1 MLSKKTIL
9 NGGIILLV
17 CLACVLP
24 VVAIE
29 LNPLSYFVKQQP
41 VTVHTLNNTI
51 VRQTGIAPMERV
63 TVLPRVTGGASPVNI
78 PTMSQVYSGSGT
90 CSQDTPVVTL
100 EGTIT
105 EIMYADNWG
114 TTFTLMKL
122 SSGSEVQLFAA
133 DGGDRDHVNRLFET
147 AYIKGNRIHITTTSG
162 CSVESFSGYD
172 GITKQLPAYKVL
184 FIYLGPVHS

>member
-29 LNPLSYFVKQQP
+29 LNPLSYFVKQP

-63 TVLPRVTGGASPVNI
+63 TVLPLVTGGASPVNI
-78 PTMSQVYSGSGT
+78 PTMSQVYSGTGT
-90 CSQDTPVVTL
+90 CTQDAPIVNL
-100 EGTIT
+100 DGTIT

-114 TTFTLMKL
+114 TSNTVMKL
-122 SSGSEVQLFAA
+122 SGGSEVLLFPA
-133 DGGDRDHVNRLFET
+133 DGGDRARVNHLFET
-147 AYIKGNRIHITTTSG
+147 AYIKGNRIHVTTTSG
-162 CSVESFSGYD
+162 CSMVSFSGYD
-172 GITKQLPAYKVL
+172 GIDKQYPAYKVL
-184 FIYLGPVHS
+184 FIDLGPVHP